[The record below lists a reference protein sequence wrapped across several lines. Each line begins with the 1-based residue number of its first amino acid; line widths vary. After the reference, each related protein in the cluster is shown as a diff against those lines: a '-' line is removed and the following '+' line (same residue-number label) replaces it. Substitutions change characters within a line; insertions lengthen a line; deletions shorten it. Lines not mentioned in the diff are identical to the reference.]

1 VALGPR
7 FPRIPE
13 GDIVVVGEAATRA
26 TAPWGETIER
36 VDGYLRQWPVA
47 SLSLLTVVI
56 ILGAAMLAW
65 G

>member
-1 VALGPR
+1 
-7 FPRIPE
+7 
-13 GDIVVVGEAATRA
+13 
-26 TAPWGETIER
+26 
-36 VDGYLRQWPVA
+36 LRQWPVA